1 MMPGIN
7 GFEVLEAMREREGT
21 RDVPVIVL
29 TAQTLTSTEMER
41 LQRGV
46 AAVMGK
52 GLFTT
57 AEVLAQVEAVLLRS
71 KRLGSATQR
80 AMRQAMAYIHE
91 HYMEPVSREEL
102 ARHVNLSVRHL
113 NRCFCEETGV
123 AVMTYLNRYRVN
135 RAKALLEQGSQ
146 NVAQVALAVGFADSS
161 HFIRIFRQEVGMSPG
176 AYQRGERPPG
186 N

>member
-1 MMPGIN
+1 M
-7 GFEVLEAMREREGT
+7 
-21 RDVPVIVL
+21 PVIVL

-57 AEVLAQVEAVLLRS
+57 AEVLAQVEAALLRS

-80 AMRQAMAYIHE
+80 VMRQAMAYIHE

-113 NRCFCEETGV
+113 NRCFHEETGV
-123 AVMTYLNRYRVN
+123 AMMTYLNRYRSIGP
-135 RAKALLEQGSQ
+135 K
-146 NVAQVALAVGFADSS
+146 
-161 HFIRIFRQEVGMSPG
+161 H
-176 AYQRGERPPG
+176 Y
-186 N
+186 